1 MDNVSSET
9 DHAEES
15 AELDP
20 RIQVELEKLNTS
32 TDLINKLEIELDE
45 ANTTFRILMNDST
58 RRLKVMGCKL
68 GSCIERARPYYTA
81 VDIARKAQL
90 ECQSAAVKFQ
100 RANEIHQAAK
110 ETVALAEAR
119 FMSKQHEWKFDNA
132 WQEMLNHA
140 TIKVTEAEYQ
150 KAQSGQEHQKRAALF
165 HVAEQRVSLLEQ
177 KLKRSILK
185 ARPYFDE
192 KAVCQSQLDAQKRRI
207 EQLQSEISKAKFEYS
222 QSLRRLELIS
232 EEIHHKRK
240 DKSRSVSP
248 EGPREP
254 GVGSEQAPSWSEKEV
269 WDLEKEMEK
278 CELHSIGSLSIATS
292 SAVSEDELDVEPI
305 QEDLEELRQKVRELS
320 EGKQEDWAQELDEA
334 ITRLDNAMFQQECH
348 QQLQELANSSK

>member
-1 MDNVSSET
+1 MDPLSSEGSK
-9 DHAEES
+9 DDKEND
-15 AELDP
+15 LDP
-20 RIQVELEKLNTS
+20 RVQVELEKLNTS
-32 TDLINKLEIELDE
+32 TDQINRLEIELDE
-45 ANTTFRILMNDST
+45 ANTTFRILQNDT
-58 RRLKVMGCKL
+58 MRRLKVWLCKL
-68 GSCIERARPYYTA
+68 GSCIDRARPYYDA
-81 VDIARKAQL
+81 VDIARKAQA
-90 ECQSAAVKFQ
+90 ECQRAAVQFQ

-119 FMSKQHEWKFDNA
+119 FMSKQHEWQFDNA

-150 KAQSGQEHQKRAALF
+150 KAESGREHQKRATLF
-165 HVAEQRVSLLEQ
+165 NLAEQRVSFLEQ

-192 KAVCQSQLDAQKRRI
+192 KAVCESQLDAQKRRI
-207 EQLQSEISKAKFEYS
+207 GQLQREISKAKFEYS

-254 GVGSEQAPSWSEKEV
+254 GVGSEQVASWTEKET

-278 CELHSIGSLSIATS
+278 CELRSIGSLSIATS
-292 SAVSEDELDVEPI
+292 SAISEDDIDVEPI
-305 QEDLEELRQKVRELS
+305 QEDLDELRRKVKELS
-320 EGKQEDWAQELDEA
+320 EGKQDDWAKELDEA
-334 ITRLDNAMFQQECH
+334 ITRLDDALFKEECDRE
-348 QQLQELANSSK
+348 LKELAASK